1 MLTANDI
8 AQALGGHPFPAVR
21 EFIAVCQDSRL
32 VTPGSLFIALR
43 GETQD
48 GHVFIRD
55 ALSRGAT
62 GLLVERVPDGM
73 AAGSVIDLRL
83 GGQNP
88 GIEPEPPIVF
98 VVENSL
104 RALQLV
110 AHYWR
115 RRHVAQVVG
124 VTGSVGKT
132 STKEMIAAVLG
143 TRFCTLKN
151 EKNLNNEIGLPLTLL
166 QLTSRHQRA
175 VLEMGMYDVGEIHQ
189 LCQIAEPRL
198 GVVTNVGPS
207 HLERLGSLDRVAQ
220 AKAELVE
227 ALPADGVAILNGD
240 DLRVRAM
247 ASRMIG
253 DVFTYGRQS
262 DCDLWADDVESHG
275 LYGISLRLHHLQ
287 ESVSL
292 RVPLLGEHSA
302 YTVLAAAAVGLVEK
316 LSWAEIT
323 AGLNLVPG
331 QLRLVVAAG
340 INGSTLVD
348 DSYNSSPA
356 SALAALQLLSE
367 LDGSHVAVL
376 GDMLELGAYEDEGHR
391 LVGRRAAEVVS
402 YLLVV
407 GPRGRLIGV
416 EALAKG
422 MPTGSVS
429 FAADNA
435 EAIAALRARLQP
447 GDCVLIKG
455 SRGMKMEEIVTAL
468 RNPAADHGDVTG
480 RKPAER
486 AGDTLPQR

>member
-1 MLTANDI
+1 
-8 AQALGGHPFPAVR
+8 
-21 EFIAVCQDSRL
+21 
-32 VTPGSLFIALR
+32 
-43 GETQD
+43 
-48 GHVFIRD
+48 
-55 ALSRGAT
+55 
-62 GLLVERVPDGM
+62 
-73 AAGSVIDLRL
+73 
-83 GGQNP
+83 
-88 GIEPEPPIVF
+88 
-98 VVENSL
+98 
-104 RALQLV
+104 
-110 AHYWR
+110 
-115 RRHVAQVVG
+115 
-124 VTGSVGKT
+124 
-132 STKEMIAAVLG
+132 
-143 TRFCTLKN
+143 
-151 EKNLNNEIGLPLTLL
+151 
-166 QLTSRHQRA
+166 
-175 VLEMGMYDVGEIHQ
+175 VGEIHQ
-189 LCQIAEPRL
+189 LCQVAEPRL

-287 ESVSL
+287 ESVFL

-323 AGLNLVPG
+323 AGLNLVPA

-391 LVGRRAAEVVS
+391 LVGRRAAGVVS